1 MMAEYTQI
9 STDALMIDTAQSR
22 LGGWD
27 GDEQDERLVES
38 VAEDGIMSPLIIRPV
53 SEAEYDTDEAD
64 GEYSIIAGS
73 RRYNAAIE
81 NGLDEVPCNVV
92 EADDFEAAV
101 KSLKENEQR
110 KDLSDEELMRS
121 LRMQYEMITP
131 EDDSPPYE
139 CKDCEKG
146 PFKSLEKHVGKKE
159 NSCKMLSLGRIKN
172 QDRHA
177 QTPAQAYK
185 ALAEIHYPEKP
196 LRDGAKYVKNQV
208 KAVELPPA
216 LRLLLK
222 DTDDR
227 TLEEKAQLRDE
238 GLSGFRDMSASA
250 KSKYEIS
257 EAFESIV
264 RLYETVDE
272 TDGLDAT
279 TAVTKAVGE
288 LDFSQSNTDL
298 SRELNNV
305 RQEFTETVSETAAPE
320 DVQQDFWG
328 VVKQRKEDLRELR
341 DEVGLDELGTFTFGF
356 EQQKYRRYHA
366 LASEELRESSNSKLV
381 KNGYQEWLENLAQ
394 EHGW

>member
-1 MMAEYTQI
+1 MMAEYAQI
-9 STDALMIDTAQSR
+9 STDALIIDTAQSR

-38 VAEDGIMSPLIIRPV
+38 VAEDGIMSPLIVRPV
-53 SEAEYDTDEAD
+53 SEAEYDTDDVD

-121 LRMQYEMITP
+121 LRMQYEMIAP

-139 CKDCEKG
+139 CKDCDNG
-146 PFKSLEKHVGKKE
+146 PFKSLERHVGKDD
-159 NSCKMLSLGRIKN
+159 NSCEMVSLMAIKN
-172 QDRHA
+172 QHRRA
-177 QTPAQAYK
+177 QTPAQAYNV
-185 ALAEIHYPEKP
+185 LGEIHYPDMKKTRR
-196 LRDGAKYVKNQV
+196 LKYIKNQV
-208 KAVELPPA
+208 KAVELPSA

-238 GLSGFRDMSASA
+238 GLNGLRDMSAST
-250 KSKYEIS
+250 KGENDIS
-257 EAFESIV
+257 QAFESIV
-264 RLYETVDE
+264 RLYETVEE
-272 TDGLDAT
+272 TDGLDAD

-288 LDFSQSNTDL
+288 LDFSQTNTDL
-298 SRELNNV
+298 KRELNNV
-305 RQEFTETVSETAAPE
+305 RLEFTETVSETDAPE

-328 VVKQRKEDLRELR
+328 VVKQRKENLRELR
-341 DEVGLDELGTFTFGF
+341 DEVGLDELGTFSFAF

-366 LASEELRESSNSKLV
+366 LAREQLREDSNSKLV
-381 KNGYQEWLENLAQ
+381 KNGYQEWLEELARK
-394 EHGW
+394 HGW

>member
-1 MMAEYTQI
+1 MMAEYAQI
-9 STDALMIDTAQSR
+9 DTDALMIDTTQSR

-27 GDEQDERLVES
+27 GDEQDTRLVES
-38 VAEDGIMSPLIIRPV
+38 VAEDGIMSPLIVRPV
-53 SEAEYDTDEAD
+53 SEAEYDSDETD
-64 GEYSIIAGS
+64 GEYSIIAVS

-110 KDLSDEELMRS
+110 KDLSDGELMRS
-121 LRMQYEMITP
+121 LRMQYEMIAP
-131 EDDSPPYE
+131 EGNSPPYE
-139 CKDCEKG
+139 CKDCDKG
-146 PFKSLEKHVGKKE
+146 PFNSLEKHVGQTDCE
-159 NSCKMLSLGRIKN
+159 MMDLGSIKN
-172 QDRHA
+172 QGRRA
-177 QTPAQAYK
+177 QTPEQAYK
-185 ALAEIHYPEKP
+185 ALAEIHYPEKT
-196 LRDGAKYVKNQV
+196 LRSGARYVKNQV

-238 GLSGFRDMSASA
+238 GMSGFRDMSAST
-250 KSKYEIS
+250 KGESEIS
-257 EAFESIV
+257 QAFESIV
-264 RLYETVDE
+264 RLYETVEE

-288 LDFSQSNTDL
+288 LDFSQTNTDL
-298 SRELNNV
+298 SRELDNV

-328 VVKQRKEDLRELR
+328 VVKERKEGLRELR

-366 LASEELRESSNSKLV
+366 LASEQLRESSNSKLV

>member
-1 MMAEYTQI
+1 
-9 STDALMIDTAQSR
+9 
-22 LGGWD
+22 
-27 GDEQDERLVES
+27 
-38 VAEDGIMSPLIIRPV
+38 VAEDGIMSPLMVRPV

-121 LRMQYEMITP
+121 LRMQYEMIAP

-139 CKDCEKG
+139 CKDCDKG
-146 PFKSLEKHVGKKE
+146 PFKRLARHTADKNNDCDQVDISA
-159 NSCKMLSLGRIKN
+159 IKN
-172 QDRHA
+172 QDRRA
-177 QTPAQAYK
+177 QTPKQAYE
-185 ALAEIHYPEKP
+185 ALGKIHYPDMDEE
-196 LRDGAKYVKNQV
+196 RRFKYIKTQV
-208 KAVELPPA
+208 KAVELPSA

-227 TLEEKAQLRDE
+227 TLEENAQLRDE
-238 GLSGFRDMSASA
+238 GLSGIRDMSAST
-250 KSKYEIS
+250 KGENEIS
-257 EAFESIV
+257 RAFGSIV
-264 RLYETVDE
+264 QLYETVEE
-272 TDGLDAT
+272 TDGLDAD

-298 SRELNNV
+298 SRELDNV
-305 RQEFTETVSETAAPE
+305 RQEFTETVSETTTPE

-328 VVKQRKEDLRELR
+328 VVKQRKEGLRELR
-341 DEVGLDELGTFTFGF
+341 DEVGLDELGTFTFAF

-366 LASEELRESSNSKLV
+366 LASEQLREDSNSKLV
-381 KNGYQEWLENLAQ
+381 KNGYQEWLEDLAQ

>member
-38 VAEDGIMSPLIIRPV
+38 VADDGIMSPLIVRPV

-101 KSLKENEQR
+101 KSLKENEER
-110 KDLSDEELMRS
+110 KDLSDEERMRS
-121 LRMQYEMITP
+121 LRMQYEMIAP

-139 CKDCEKG
+139 CKDCDRG
-146 PFKSLEKHVGKKE
+146 PFDSLVDHVRQT
-159 NSCKMLSLGRIKN
+159 SCEMVSCGANKN
-172 QDRHA
+172 QRRRA
-177 QTPAQAYK
+177 QTPTQAYNV
-185 ALAEIHYPEKP
+185 LGEIHYPDMNKKRR
-196 LRDGAKYVKNQV
+196 LKYIRTQV
-208 KAVELPPA
+208 KAVELPSA

-222 DTDDR
+222 DTADR
-227 TLEEKAQLRDE
+227 TVEEKAQLRDE
-238 GLSGFRDMSASA
+238 GLNGLRDMSAST
-250 KSKYEIS
+250 KGENDVSH
-257 EAFESIV
+257 AFASIV
-264 RLYETVDE
+264 KLYETVE
-272 TDGLDAT
+272 KTDGLDAD

-288 LDFSQSNTDL
+288 LDFSQTNTDL
-298 SRELNNV
+298 KRELNNV
-305 RQEFTETVSETAAPE
+305 RQEFTETVSETDDAE

-366 LASEELRESSNSKLV
+366 LAREQLREDSNSKLV
-381 KNGYQEWLENLAQ
+381 KNGYQEWLEELARK
-394 EHGW
+394 HGW

>member
-1 MMAEYTQI
+1 MMAEYAQI
-9 STDALMIDTAQSR
+9 STDALIIDTAQSR

-38 VAEDGIMSPLIIRPV
+38 VAEDGIMSPLMVRPV

-81 NGLDEVPCNVV
+81 SGLDEVPCNVV

-121 LRMQYEMITP
+121 LRMQYEMIAP

-139 CKDCEKG
+139 CKDCDKG
-146 PFKSLEKHVGKKE
+146 PFKSLEKHVGQTDCE
-159 NSCKMLSLGRIKN
+159 MMDLGPVKN
-172 QDRHA
+172 QDRRA
-177 QTPAQAYK
+177 QTPEQAYK
-185 ALAEIHYPEKP
+185 ALAEIHYPQKNQS
-196 LRDGAKYVKNQV
+196 DGARYVKNQV
-208 KAVELPPA
+208 KAVELPST

-238 GLSGFRDMSASA
+238 GLSGFRDMSAST
-250 KSKYEIS
+250 KGESEIS
-257 EAFESIV
+257 QAFESV
-264 RLYETVDE
+264 VQLYETVDE
-272 TDGLDAT
+272 TDGLDAD

-298 SRELNNV
+298 KRELNNV
-305 RQEFTETVSETAAPE
+305 RQGFTETVSETGAPE
-320 DVQQDFWG
+320 DVQRDFWS
-328 VVKQRKEDLRELR
+328 VIKQRKEDLRELR

-366 LASEELRESSNSKLV
+366 LASEQLREDSNSKLV
-381 KNGYQEWLENLAQ
+381 KNGYQEWLEDLAQ